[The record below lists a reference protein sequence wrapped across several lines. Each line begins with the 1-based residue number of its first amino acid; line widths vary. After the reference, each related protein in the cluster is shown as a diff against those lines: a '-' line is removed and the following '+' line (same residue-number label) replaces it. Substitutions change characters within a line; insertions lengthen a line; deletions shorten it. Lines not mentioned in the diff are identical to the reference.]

1 MKRILATLS
10 QKWPE
15 YLIES
20 IVIIAS
26 IWGAFALDS
35 WNDNRKQL
43 AEEKIFLTNVSE
55 NLILDSLQFTYY
67 ESQYKQIEELHVQ
80 LYRIGVKN
88 EVIDTT
94 VEPLMIRRSL
104 YFKQLVDE
112 DILESSRT
120 IRNPQIREA
129 LIDYVKLISDL
140 SDTYNG
146 QLTEIIKDTRFYLG
160 QNNIYNTDNWFES
173 PTRIAGSYT
182 FGEFTGQNIVDR
194 DRLIQLCKTQEFQ
207 QRLFELNLKW
217 NEFYSG
223 LLKIME
229 ARMELQNLL
238 REELKKHVIGK

>member
-1 MKRILATLS
+1 MKRILSTLS

-20 IVIIAS
+20 IVIVAS
-26 IWGAFALDS
+26 IWGAFALES

-43 AEEKIFLTNVSE
+43 ANERIFLTNVSE
-55 NLILDSLQFTYY
+55 NLTLDSIQFIYY
-67 ESQYKQIEELHVQ
+67 ESQYKLIEELHVQ

-88 EVIDTT
+88 EVLDTT

-120 IRNPQIREA
+120 ICNPQIRQA

-146 QLTEIIKDTRFYLG
+146 QLTEIIKDTRSYLG
-160 QNNIYNTDNWFES
+160 QNAIYNTDRWFES
-173 PTRIAGSYT
+173 RARIAHNYT
-182 FGEFTGQNIVDR
+182 FGEFSGQNIVDR
-194 DRLIQLCKTQEFQ
+194 DRLFELSKTKEFQ

-217 NEFYSG
+217 NEFYSS
-223 LLKIME
+223 LRRIME
-229 ARMELQNLL
+229 ARTRLQRLIIQELN
-238 REELKKHVIGK
+238 KS